1 MVKLLDR
8 FINKLAAPETDNK
21 PSLLDRANDPSVPLA
36 RGSEEHFDSRSAEQ
50 IAKEKAAG
58 MVAAAALR
66 GASESDTP
74 VPASPEV
81 VDFAAQNGEPSVAPV
96 EQPQLPPTEEPRQQ

>member
-1 MVKLLDR
+1 MVKILDR
-8 FINKLAAPETDNK
+8 IFDRLEAPEADK
-21 PSLLDRANDPSVPLA
+21 PSLLDRANDPSIPLA
-36 RGSEEHFDSRSAEQ
+36 RGLEKPFDSRTAEQ
-50 IAKEKAAG
+50 IAKDKAAA

-66 GASESDTP
+66 GASSESDTP

-96 EQPQLPPTEEPRQQ
+96 ELPQLPPTEEPRQQ